1 MGKVE
6 YALKTLLYP
15 APVLLVSSGT
25 EDGRS
30 SIMTAGWTGAVCKD
44 PPMVEVSIRPSRTS
58 CRMIRD
64 FGAFVLN
71 LNAEAVGRYG
81 FTAGK
86 DIRTH

>member
-1 MGKVE
+1 
-6 YALKTLLYP
+6 
-15 APVLLVSSGT
+15 
-25 EDGRS
+25 
-30 SIMTAGWTGAVCKD
+30 
-44 PPMVEVSIRPSRTS
+44 
-58 CRMIRD
+58 MIRD

>member
-15 APVLLVSSGT
+15 VPVLLVSSGT

-30 SIMTAGWTGAVCKD
+30 SIMTVGWTGAVCTD
-44 PPMVEVSIRPSRTS
+44 PPMVEVSIRPSRAS

-64 FGAFVLN
+64 FGAF